1 MKSSPGRT
9 PPFRR
14 AKKETLIQLQCVLI
28 MQANDTIMMGHG
40 WTVNT
45 HSNSLWGR
53 RLILAPF
60 GVWHNNRKWGTTT
73 CVAVV

>member
-1 MKSSPGRT
+1 MVMPYGGLNRMKSNPGRT

-45 HSNSLWGR
+45 HSNS
-53 RLILAPF
+53 AS
-60 GVWHNNRKWGTTT
+60 H
-73 CVAVV
+73 AVYLNLSTRTV

>member
-14 AKKETLIQLQCVLI
+14 AKKDTLIQLQCVLI
-28 MQANDTIMMGHG
+28 MQANDTVMMGHG

-53 RLILAPF
+53 RLILAAGGLFFFFSRHGRPLQ
-60 GVWHNNRKWGTTT
+60 R
-73 CVAVV
+73 

>member
-53 RLILAPF
+53 RLILAPPPPSKCEF
-60 GVWHNNRKWGTTT
+60 W
-73 CVAVV
+73 

>member
-1 MKSSPGRT
+1 MVMPYGGLNRMKSSPGRT

-53 RLILAPF
+53 RLILAPLP
-60 GVWHNNRKWGTTT
+60 VQ
-73 CVAVV
+73 V